1 MVLRAGARAV
11 RRLRQAL
18 AAMAICGLLA
28 PLLTPA
34 MPALAAWTPDHGHVF
49 ADGVA
54 RPHSHPWDDPAA
66 ATTSVPLHFC
76 ALHPDGRVAG
86 EMAAQPVADAVDD
99 GEGATAEVVFL
110 FDHDLSGSV
119 LPPPAP
125 PALHCAGVTLV
136 TSMDNPARP
145 ASVVTPTPSPPP
157 RSSLTAA

>member
-1 MVLRAGARAV
+1 MVPGAGPRTV
-11 RRLRQAL
+11 RRLRQVL
-18 AAMAICGLLA
+18 AAMAIFGLLA

-34 MPALAAWTPDHGHVF
+34 MPALAAWTPDHGHLF

-54 RPHSHPWDDPAA
+54 RPHSHPWDEPAA
-66 ATTSVPLHFC
+66 VTTSAPLHFC
-76 ALHPDGRVAG
+76 ALHPDGRVAD
-86 EMAAQPVADAVDD
+86 EAAAQPVADG

-136 TSMDNPARP
+136 TSMAVWARP
-145 ASVVTPTPSPPP
+145 VSAVTLIPSPPP
-157 RSSLTAA
+157 KSSLPAA